1 MEIRLSESE
10 ERATN
15 KLDSELDTIR
25 GMRPIKV
32 SFIPVKGSHRF
43 HIKNTNRHYA
53 DPLNPQKKLDKY
65 LSFTNGDFRVA
76 AVPESISLLHSYLC
90 M

>member
-1 MEIRLSESE
+1 MEIRLSESSE

-32 SFIPVKGSHRF
+32 SFIPVKGSHIF

-53 DPLNPQKKLDKY
+53 DPLNPQIKLDKRY
-65 LSFTNGDFRVA
+65 HTPHMCHHIRVLTTL
-76 AVPESISLLHSYLC
+76 E
-90 M
+90 